1 MLSMSFMPCYFLFN
15 EHEFVDAGG
24 EGQSDNPC
32 FPFVSR
38 GTWGMV
44 SHPMAIFKPPANV
57 TTSCSLVQHVESCPS
72 SVPCCVSSL
81 GCMLERERSKEIL
94 QEEEKVQPSGD
105 ASPILSSSQ

>member
-1 MLSMSFMPCYFLFN
+1 MPCYFLFN
-15 EHEFVDAGG
+15 EHEFVDDSGESGG

-94 QEEEKVQPSGD
+94 QEEEKARLSGD
-105 ASPILSSSQ
+105 ASQILSSSR